1 MQDIL
6 TGCDGWTA
14 AGAERCAGK
23 SQLREECSALGVF
36 ARFLS
41 ICEWEGERAEDVKS
55 TRSGGSV
62 KIGHQLK
69 VSTMTAIQ
77 LLFPLLVSCVAAS
90 ARPPRHLSA
99 CQVVQM
105 DVFCSNL
112 NLRSAPVNLP
122 HGVQM
127 LDLSLNQVQNLTME
141 TLAYHTS
148 FNHLNLHSNKIHFI
162 QPGLFRDMTDLKVL
176 DLSRNHLNVF
186 THSKINIGPLTA
198 VESLDLSSN
207 GLYTG
212 MSDYFLADSP
222 SLANLSLNSNSI
234 TKIAQNTFSGSSS
247 LKRINLHN
255 NVILEIEDG
264 AFDSLNH
271 LTELDL
277 SKNSITCI
285 TDFNLCHLKVLN
297 LSKNSME
304 FFQSTRSTDSYDL
317 QILDLSENKMHYF
330 PLLPRNNVLQ
340 YLDVSRNQLQSI
352 NVTASHDRRTTVHLF
367 HLRYLDMS
375 YNQLQIIHESFF
387 YCMASLEVLNVSNNC
402 ISSFSITNEGLL
414 QTVKVINL
422 SYNSLQSLTFGEN
435 TLPSLE
441 ELLLQGNDLTNL
453 DHQIFQKL
461 PSIKHLY
468 LQENDLEICDA
479 DQNCKNPPACVSFSS
494 IPNLQFLYIS
504 ENNLQ
509 TLPSNAFANTPLK
522 LLDLSL
528 NPGLDMDR
536 DSFSGLERSLVHLLL
551 RENNISCLNTDLSS
565 LKSLKHIDLSTNQL
579 TTLPMWNRE
588 SSIESLNLQNNNL
601 VTLEPS
607 TMLALEHSL
616 KTLYMGSNPLS
627 CCSNLAFLQMVKN
640 SALTIADLET
650 VTCVL
655 EDYSEPV
662 NIGKVTEEMCQK
674 PKIQNFVVVVVLTAL
689 FLLIVL
695 GLLIKCCQSKKR
707 KPSRRFNA

>member
-1 MQDIL
+1 MWR
-6 TGCDGWTA
+6 GKS
-14 AGAERCAGK
+14 AER
-23 SQLREECSALGVF
+23 
-36 ARFLS
+36 
-41 ICEWEGERAEDVKS
+41 
-55 TRSGGSV
+55 SV
-62 KIGHQLK
+62 C
-69 VSTMTAIQ
+69 TMAAVQ
-77 LLFPLLVSCVAAS
+77 LLFPLLVSCVAAF
-90 ARPPRHLSA
+90 AHPPRHIPA

-112 NLRSAPVNLP
+112 NLRSVPVDLP
-122 HGVQM
+122 RGVQM
-127 LDLSLNQVQNLTME
+127 LDLSRNQVQNLTQE

-162 QPGLFRDMTDLKVL
+162 QPGLFKDMIDLRVL

-186 THSKINIGPLTA
+186 AHSRVNIGPLTA

-247 LKRINLHN
+247 LERISLHN

-264 AFDSLNH
+264 AFDSLSH

-285 TDFNLCHLKVLN
+285 TDFNLCNLKVLN

-304 FFQSTRSTDSYDL
+304 LFQSTMSTDPYKL

-330 PLLPRNNVLQ
+330 PLLPRNNMLQ
-340 YLDVSRNQLQSI
+340 YLDVSRNRLHSV
-352 NVTASHDRRTTVHLF
+352 NVTANADRRTTVFLY

-375 YNQLQIIHESFF
+375 YNQLQFIPQSFF

-402 ISSFSITNEGLL
+402 ISSFSLTNEALL
-414 QTVKVINL
+414 QTVKIINL

-435 TLPSLE
+435 TLTSLE
-441 ELLLQGNDLTNL
+441 ELLLQGNDLNTL
-453 DHQIFQKL
+453 DNQIFQRL
-461 PSIKHLY
+461 PSIRHLY
-468 LQENDLEICDA
+468 LQENNLEICDSS
-479 DQNCKNPPACVSFSS
+479 QNHKDPQECVSFSS
-494 IPNLQFLYIS
+494 VPNLQFLYLS
-504 ENNLQ
+504 ENNLR
-509 TLPSNAFANTPLK
+509 TLPSNAFADTPLK

-528 NPGLDMDR
+528 NPGLDMHE
-536 DSFSGLERSLVHLLL
+536 DSFSGLESSLVHLLL
-551 RENNISCLNTDLSS
+551 RENNISSLNTDLSS

-579 TTLPMWNRE
+579 TTLPMWNKE

-607 TMLALEHSL
+607 TMFALEHSL

-627 CCSNLAFLQMVKN
+627 CCSNLDFLHMVQN
-640 SALTIADLET
+640 SALVIPDIET

-655 EDYSEPV
+655 DDYSEPV
-662 NIGKVTEEMCQK
+662 NIGKVTEEMCQR
-674 PKIQNFVVVVVLTAL
+674 PSIQNYVITVVLVAL
-689 FLLIVL
+689 LTLIVL
-695 GLLIKCCQSKKR
+695 GLLIKCCQLR
-707 KPSRRFNA
+707 KQKPNRSFNA